1 MFSALRSI
9 DLEIRAGELVAIV
22 GKSGSGKSTLLNM
35 LGGIDRPSSGSVAV
49 GGKAIQDWI
58 ENQLAAW
65 RGRTVGFVFQFFQLL
80 PTLTAAENV
89 ILPMDFCRMLP
100 VRERRKRALDL
111 LERFGVR
118 QQADKLP
125 SSLSGGEQQR
135 VAFARQP
142 SARYYHSLR
151 YGLHPFELAARLNF
165 QFALSANKSFQ
176 ILEFVESRGYINAAF
191 LRTRGKE
198 LRRMAARKCFKCQE
212 HRCVPPLVRS

>member
-65 RGRTVGFVFQFFQLL
+65 RGGTVGFVFQFFQLL

-135 VAFARQP
+135 VAIAR
-142 SARYYHSLR
+142 SLANLLPGIITAFDMDYTLLNLR
-151 YGLHPFELAARLNF
+151 QDLTSSLHFRQTKA
-165 QFALSANKSFQ
+165 SKSWNSWK
-176 ILEFVESRGYINAAF
+176 VVA
-191 LRTRGKE
+191 T
-198 LRRMAARKCFKCQE
+198 
-212 HRCVPPLVRS
+212 